1 MQSIPSGPPKTYIFS
16 YIVGKITS
24 NIFQSGLAN
33 ELRWGG
39 GLSVLVCHSSLI
51 ELQKFSITLN
61 IKTLECRCGIDL
73 SDRQSC
79 LTVWT
84 DCLPLDWQPGPAAE
98 LISRA

>member
-1 MQSIPSGPPKTYIFS
+1 MNF
-16 YIVGKITS
+16 
-24 NIFQSGLAN
+24 A
-33 ELRWGG
+33 EGG
-39 GLSVLVCHSSLI
+39 GAFCVGLS
-51 ELQKFSITLN
+51 LQFNWAPEVMEFSITLN
-61 IKTLECRCGIDL
+61 IKTVECRCGIDL